1 MKIWHFYIK
10 DAHFKNFRKVLF
22 ISLGIVSSIYFVS
35 YTIFLGLKLNE
46 NDTIEHFSK
55 IYHLALGSAGIFVFI
70 IGFIFNDIGY
80 KITQSVSTAR
90 KLIPLALDNHI
101 NPKYADHNQRMNIKM
116 QFYLLLY

>member
-1 MKIWHFYIK
+1 M
-10 DAHFKNFRKVLF
+10 
-22 ISLGIVSSIYFVS
+22 
-35 YTIFLGLKLNE
+35 GLKLNE

-101 NPKYADHNQRMNIKM
+101 NPKYADHNQHWI
-116 QFYLLLY
+116 

>member
-1 MKIWHFYIK
+1 M
-10 DAHFKNFRKVLF
+10 
-22 ISLGIVSSIYFVS
+22 
-35 YTIFLGLKLNE
+35 GLKLNE

-55 IYHLALGSAGIFVFI
+55 IYHLALGSAGIVVFI

-101 NPKYADHNQRMNIKM
+101 NPKYADHNQRGMNIKM